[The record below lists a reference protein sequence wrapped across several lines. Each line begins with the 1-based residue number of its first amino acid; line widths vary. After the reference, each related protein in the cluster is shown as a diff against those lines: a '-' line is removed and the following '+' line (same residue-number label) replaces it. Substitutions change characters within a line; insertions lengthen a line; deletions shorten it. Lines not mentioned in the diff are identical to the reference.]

1 MTLPTHLKR
10 EFPVGPSGSICGGLQ
25 VHYKR
30 QESDMLTHLK
40 REFPVGP
47 SGDELMLNVLRCHE
61 TY

>member
-30 QESDMLTHLK
+30 QESDVLTHLK

-47 SGDELMLNVLRCHE
+47 SGSICGGLQIQE
-61 TY
+61 TGG

>member
-47 SGDELMLNVLRCHE
+47 SGSICGGLQIQE
-61 TY
+61 TGG